1 MDELNSSSC
10 SANDSLW
17 KTFDLPYMRQEVT
30 VLQERFRISI
40 VTVGMVLN
48 GLIIFVVASSRQLRT
63 YPRHVFWAVIS
74 LFECLFLTECV
85 LELAVIVNKNH
96 LACRVFVLLASVD
109 YCILLTCLSLAAF
122 DRYLSIVRYE
132 WYKDKVTNRRVVGL
146 ISFAFVFSFVV
157 ITSPFWTGYKS
168 IYNCTINLTH
178 LLIVQTWNFL
188 LALVCVLLHF
198 KIFYE
203 TKTLVQYY
211 LPKYYRRQASVK
223 FIEFPPANKTISGII
238 SKVKNIFH
246 VLIG

>member
-1 MDELNSSSC
+1 MNESVSLMWDE
-10 SANDSLW
+10 
-17 KTFDLPYMRQEVT
+17 TFDLVVMGHSITLAQYFYRTLVFTVAMFANYIVVMVT
-30 VLQERFRISI
+30 SISREFLQ
-40 VTVGMVLN
+40 
-48 GLIIFVVASSRQLRT
+48 
-63 YPRHVFWAVIS
+63 PRHIFWAAIS
-74 LFECLFLTECV
+74 LFEFIFIVNSV
-85 LELAVIVNKNH
+85 LESITVQFH
-96 LACRVFVLLASVD
+96 DELACRFWIVLYPVDDSTLMLCHFLAT
-109 YCILLTCLSLAAF
+109 I

-132 WYKDKVTNRRVVGL
+132 WYNKDKVTNRRVVGL